1 MNLTDRLMRE
11 KIEEIKNYAE
21 QVLKQPRFEHSVR
34 TAETCM
40 ALCRRFG
47 LDDGKGYLAG
57 IGHDICKQ
65 ESDIVIVSLSMSDG
79 FPVSEVERKKPA
91 LLHGRAA
98 ATVLKN
104 YFGITDEEILE
115 AVRNHTFG
123 KTGMC
128 SLAKVLFIADKIEP
142 GREHVTEGYLKKFDG
157 MSLNEMTCSIL
168 RENIEYVK
176 SKGKLVSQ
184 SSLDFL
190 NSLEKDGANKYEIK
204 N

>member
-1 MNLTDRLMRE
+1 MDLTDRLMRE

-104 YFGITDEEILE
+104 YFNITDEEILE

-123 KTGMC
+123 KAGMC
-128 SLAKVLFIADKIEP
+128 DLAKVLFIADKIEP
-142 GREHVTEGYLKKFDG
+142 GREHVTESYLQKFDN
-157 MSLNEMTCSIL
+157 MTLDEMTYCIL
-168 RENIEYVK
+168 KENIEYVT

-184 SSLDFL
+184 ASLDFL
-190 NSLEKDGANKYEIK
+190 RSLEQEKVKGN
-204 N
+204 

>member
-1 MNLTDRLMRE
+1 MQTT
-11 KIEEIKNYAE
+11 IEEIKKYAG
-21 QVLKQPRFEHSVR
+21 QVLKQDRFEHSVR
-34 TAETCM
+34 TAQTC
-40 ALCRRFG
+40 AELCKRFG
-47 LDDGKGYLAG
+47 LDVQKGTLAG
-57 IGHDICKQ
+57 IAHDICKQ

-104 YFGITDEEILE
+104 YFRITDEQILE

-128 SLAKVLFIADKIEP
+128 GLAKVLFIADKIEP
-142 GREHVTEGYLKKFDG
+142 GREHIKEGYLKKFDG
-157 MSLNEMTCSIL
+157 MSLDEMTYYIL
-168 RENIEYVK
+168 KENIEYVT

-190 NSLEKDGANKYEIK
+190 KSLEKDGQNKHEIK

>member
-1 MNLTDRLMRE
+1 MQTT
-11 KIEEIKNYAE
+11 IEEIKKYAG
-21 QVLKQPRFEHSVR
+21 QVLKQDRFEHSVR
-34 TAETCM
+34 TAQTC
-40 ALCRRFG
+40 AELCKRFG
-47 LDDGKGYLAG
+47 LDVQKGTLAG
-57 IGHDICKQ
+57 IAHDICKQ

-104 YFGITDEEILE
+104 YFGIDDAEILE

-128 SLAKVLFIADKIEP
+128 DLAKVLFIADKIEP
-142 GREHVTEGYLKKFDG
+142 GREHVNEAFLKKFDG
-157 MSLNEMTCSIL
+157 MSLDEMTYSIL
-168 RENIEYVK
+168 KENIEYVS

-184 SSLDFL
+184 VSLDFL
-190 NSLEKDGANKYEIK
+190 KSMEKDRKNKNETE